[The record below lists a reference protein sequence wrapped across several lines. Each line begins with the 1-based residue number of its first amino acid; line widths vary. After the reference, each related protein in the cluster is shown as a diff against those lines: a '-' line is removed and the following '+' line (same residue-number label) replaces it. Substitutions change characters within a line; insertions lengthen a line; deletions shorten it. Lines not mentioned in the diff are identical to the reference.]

1 MTEEEKTKSEAEEIE
16 QNNKEEEQEKSVEE
30 LLEEK
35 EQEIQQYK
43 DKLQRIHADFE
54 NFKKRSIKEK
64 QEFVKFANEGL
75 ILKVLEAYEDLERAL
90 EVKEDKNLR
99 EGVELIYKKLTKIL
113 EDEGV
118 EPIETK
124 NQKFDPYKHPEAA
137 EKRRNTVLTLMVRH
151 GYITEEEKNMAT
163 DVSIESMLAGGSGLG
178 EYEGYLDTVI
188 QEVKDKTGDDPSLVS
203 MKIYTALDRS
213 IQDGINKVLSGEA
226 HTWADDSVQAGFAI
240 TNVNDGTIVAIGAGR
255 NRNAGDWNYATQ
267 SRRQPGST
275 AKPIFDYGPGFEYND
290 FSTYTLFNDEP
301 WTYTN

>member
-1 MTEEEKTKSEAEEIE
+1 MTEEEKTKSEAEGIE

-124 NQKFDPYKHPEAA
+124 NQKFDPYKHEA
-137 EKRRNTVLTLMVRH
+137 LM
-151 GYITEEEKNMAT
+151 TEDN
-163 DVSIESMLAGGSGLG
+163 DD
-178 EYEGYLDTVI
+178 YENNEI
-188 QEVKDKTGDDPSLVS
+188 
-203 MKIYTALDRS
+203 
-213 IQDGINKVLSGEA
+213 IQDLQKG
-226 HTWADDSVQAGFAI
+226 
-240 TNVNDGTIVAIGAGR
+240 
-255 NRNAGDWNYATQ
+255 
-267 SRRQPGST
+267 
-275 AKPIFDYGPGFEYND
+275 
-290 FSTYTLFNDEP
+290 YTLNSKVIR
-301 WTYTN
+301 YSKVKVCKK

>member
-124 NQKFDPYKHPEAA
+124 NQKFDPYKHEA
-137 EKRRNTVLTLMVRH
+137 LM
-151 GYITEEEKNMAT
+151 TEDK
-163 DVSIESMLAGGSGLG
+163 DD
-178 EYEGYLDTVI
+178 YENNEI
-188 QEVKDKTGDDPSLVS
+188 
-203 MKIYTALDRS
+203 
-213 IQDGINKVLSGEA
+213 IQDLQKG
-226 HTWADDSVQAGFAI
+226 
-240 TNVNDGTIVAIGAGR
+240 
-255 NRNAGDWNYATQ
+255 
-267 SRRQPGST
+267 
-275 AKPIFDYGPGFEYND
+275 
-290 FSTYTLFNDEP
+290 YTLNSKVIR
-301 WTYTN
+301 YSKVKVCKK

>member
-99 EGVELIYKKLTKIL
+99 EGVELIYKKFTKIL

-124 NQKFDPYKHPEAA
+124 NQKFDPYKHEA
-137 EKRRNTVLTLMVRH
+137 LM
-151 GYITEEEKNMAT
+151 TEDN
-163 DVSIESMLAGGSGLG
+163 DD
-178 EYEGYLDTVI
+178 YENNEI
-188 QEVKDKTGDDPSLVS
+188 
-203 MKIYTALDRS
+203 
-213 IQDGINKVLSGEA
+213 IQDLQKG
-226 HTWADDSVQAGFAI
+226 
-240 TNVNDGTIVAIGAGR
+240 
-255 NRNAGDWNYATQ
+255 
-267 SRRQPGST
+267 
-275 AKPIFDYGPGFEYND
+275 
-290 FSTYTLFNDEP
+290 YTLNSKVIR
-301 WTYTN
+301 YSKVKVCKK

>member
-64 QEFVKFANEGL
+64 KEFVKFANEGL

-124 NQKFDPYKHPEAA
+124 NQKFDPYKHEA
-137 EKRRNTVLTLMVRH
+137 LM
-151 GYITEEEKNMAT
+151 TEDN
-163 DVSIESMLAGGSGLG
+163 DD
-178 EYEGYLDTVI
+178 YENNEI
-188 QEVKDKTGDDPSLVS
+188 
-203 MKIYTALDRS
+203 
-213 IQDGINKVLSGEA
+213 IQDLQKG
-226 HTWADDSVQAGFAI
+226 
-240 TNVNDGTIVAIGAGR
+240 
-255 NRNAGDWNYATQ
+255 
-267 SRRQPGST
+267 
-275 AKPIFDYGPGFEYND
+275 
-290 FSTYTLFNDEP
+290 YTLNSKVIR
-301 WTYTN
+301 YSKVKVCKK